1 MESGG
6 NGRALIELEGV
17 TKSYRMGS
25 AYVFAL
31 RAVSLSIDAGEFVAI
46 TGPSGSGKST
56 LLQIIGCLDS
66 PTDGRYTL
74 DGTRVADL
82 SDDELS
88 TIRNRLIGF
97 VFQSFHL
104 MPQFNV
110 MENVELPLL
119 YRRMERQRRQ
129 ALVMGILEK
138 VGLIERRS
146 HRSHELSGGERQRVA
161 IARALVGSPKILL
174 ADEPTGNL
182 DQKTGDEIM
191 DVLESLNREGVT
203 ILLVTHNLEKARRA
217 GRLDEMRD
225 GRLVR
230 SSF

>member
-6 NGRALIELEGV
+6 YGRVLIELEGV

-25 AYVFAL
+25 VDVFAL
-31 RAVSLSIDAGEFVAI
+31 RAVSLSVCSGEYVAI

-104 MPQFNV
+104 MPQLNV

-119 YRRMERQRRQ
+119 YRRIERQRRQ
-129 ALVMGILEK
+129 ALVMGVLEK
-138 VGLIERRS
+138 VGLIERCS
-146 HRSHELSGGERQRVA
+146 HKSHELSGGERQRVA
-161 IARALVGSPKILL
+161 IARALVGSPMILL

-182 DQKTGDEIM
+182 DEKTGDEIM

-225 GRLVR
+225 GCLVR
-230 SSF
+230 SSP

>member
-1 MESGG
+1 M
-6 NGRALIELEGV
+6 LIQLQSV
-17 TKSYRMGS
+17 TRTYRMGE
-25 AYVFAL
+25 VDVHAL
-31 RAVSLSIDAGEFVAI
+31 RGINLSIEANEYVAI
-46 TGPSGSGKST
+46 GGPSGSGKST
-56 LLQIIGCLDS
+56 LMNILGCLDS
-66 PTDGRYTL
+66 PTEGRYTL
-74 DGTRVADL
+74 NGTRVADL
-82 SDDELS
+82 FDDELS

-119 YRRMERQRRQ
+119 YRRIERRRRQ

-161 IARALVGSPKILL
+161 IARALVGSPMILL

-191 DVLESLNREGVT
+191 DVLESLNSEGVT

-217 GRLDEMRD
+217 GRIDEMRD
-225 GRLVR
+225 GYLVR
-230 SSF
+230 PSL

>member
-25 AYVFAL
+25 SDVFAL
-31 RAVSLSIDAGEFVAI
+31 RAVSLSVCSGEYVAI

-66 PTDGRYTL
+66 PTVGRYTL
-74 DGTRVADL
+74 NGTRVADL

-119 YRRMERQRRQ
+119 YRR
-129 ALVMGILEK
+129 
-138 VGLIERRS
+138 IERHS
-146 HRSHELSGGERQRVA
+146 VCSGRRTGA
-161 IARALVGSPKILL
+161 DRA
-174 ADEPTGNL
+174 
-182 DQKTGDEIM
+182 
-191 DVLESLNREGVT
+191 
-203 ILLVTHNLEKARRA
+203 
-217 GRLDEMRD
+217 
-225 GRLVR
+225 
-230 SSF
+230 